1 MSNNNTDR
9 LQKIIAQ
16 SGLTSRRK
24 AEQMIVDSRVRVNGQ
39 VTTELGVKV
48 SPKDLVEVDGV
59 PLHKE
64 KEVYYVLYKPR
75 GYISSVEDDK
85 GRETVIDIMGDVVE
99 RIFPIGRL
107 DYSTSGILLLTNDGD
122 FAHHL
127 MHPRFEMEKVYVTKI
142 KGIPSEETL
151 KRLRTGIR
159 DKGDLL
165 KANKYRVLSTD
176 KRKNTAILEI
186 KLHEGKNHQ
195 IRRMM
200 DGLGYPVIKLK
211 RERFGTMTLDGLQP
225 GAYRALTHQEIKRL
239 LEQATKNVEK

>member
-1 MSNNNTDR
+1 MINNSER
-9 LQKIIAQ
+9 LQKVIAQ

-24 AEQMIVDSRVRVNGQ
+24 AEQFIVEGRVRVNEQ
-39 VTTELGVKV
+39 VVTELGVRV
-48 SPKDLVEVDGV
+48 SPKDTVEVDGV

-64 KEVYYVLYKPR
+64 KHVYYVLYKPR
-75 GYISSVEDDK
+75 GYISSVQDDK
-85 GRETVIDIMGDVVE
+85 KRETVIDLMDDVTE

-122 FAHHL
+122 FAHQL
-127 MHPRFEMEKVYVTKI
+127 MHPKFEMEKVYVTKI
-142 KGIPSEETL
+142 KGIPSDETL

-165 KANKYRVLSTD
+165 KANKYRVISTD

-200 DGLGYPVIKLK
+200 DGLGYPVMKLK
-211 RERFGTMTLDGLQP
+211 RERYGSMTLDGIQP
-225 GAYRALTHQEIKRL
+225 GRYRALTHQEINRL
-239 LEQATKNVEK
+239 LEQASKSVKE